1 MNCQVCGLG
10 KFISVLDMGM
20 LPLVNDLPAADQFK
34 VDRCYELSIIQ
45 CESCS
50 LVQLSSFPSM
60 SEIFPDEYPYLSG
73 LTPPLLENFSQ
84 QADSVSKFFD
94 GRPMRVLD
102 IGSNDGSLLSF
113 YKAKGNRVL
122 GIEPTN
128 AADVA
133 NSVDVLTIKDYFNL
147 ESTKHAIQILENA
160 DVVTATNVFAHIPQ
174 PVEIVE
180 NISRILSHEGIFI
193 SENHY
198 FPDLVQ
204 SLQIDTIYHEH
215 LRYYTLH
222 SISFLLKKVGFVV
235 FRVERINSHGGSI
248 RVWSCREGVHQIEDS
263 VPEMLILERE
273 SGFIDGSYVDA
284 LQVAVRNWRIDLRSK
299 IDDIIRSGGCIVGVG
314 APSRAVTLLT
324 YLGLNRDDIRCIV
337 EKGGSKKIG
346 KRIPSTKIPIVDEM
360 ELSEL
365 NPTHLLILSWH
376 IKDSLIPILKRKGYQ
391 GLFIVPLPAPTLCN

>member
-20 LPLVNDLPAADQFK
+20 LPLVNDLPAADQFN
-34 VDRCYELSIIQ
+34 VDRCHELSIIQ
-45 CESCS
+45 CENCS

-133 NSVDVLTIKDYFNL
+133 NSLDVLTIKDYFNI

-198 FPDLVQ
+198 FPDLVR

-222 SISFLLKKVGFVV
+222 SILFLLKKVGFIV
-235 FRVERINSHGGSI
+235 FRVERISSHGGSI

-263 VPEMLILERE
+263 VPEMLILERD
-273 SGFIDGSYVDA
+273 SGYIDGSYVDA

-376 IKDSLIPILKRKGYQ
+376 IKNSLIPILKRKGYQ
-391 GLFIVPLPAPTLCN
+391 GLFIVPLPAPILCK